1 MHNPSSRQ
9 NVVIVVPLLL
19 LLLLLLLYTTKFSPQ
34 PCGIEIKFVL
44 LSEVS
49 NPKNKKIKY

>member
-9 NVVIVVPLLL
+9 NVVIVVPLL